1 MTLSSYS
8 FPSQKIIPIVMDT

>member
-1 MTLSSYS
+1 MTFSTYS